1 MNKVFSK
8 DGTEIAYDKQG
19 QGSAVILVDGALGFR
34 SFGPMP
40 ELAKL
45 LSTHFTVVNYDRR
58 GRGDSGDNKP
68 YAVEREID
76 DIDAL
81 IDEVGGSAYLYGIS
95 SGACLALE
103 AAIKLG
109 DKVKKIAIYEPTY
122 KSDEN
127 APEEWRE
134 YNKQLAKLLE
144 TGRKGDAVA
153 LFMAF
158 VGTPTDQIEGM
169 RKAPMWSM
177 FEVVAPTL
185 LYDAAAMGA
194 DRSVPT
200 EHVSRI
206 TALTLVM
213 HGGAGYPFMKQT
225 ALALSRA
232 IPNTEFRTLEG
243 QTHAVVSEVIAPV
256 FTGFFKS

>member
-1 MNKVFSK
+1 M
-8 DGTEIAYDKQG
+8 
-19 QGSAVILVDGALGFR
+19 
-34 SFGPMP
+34 
-40 ELAKL
+40 
-45 LSTHFTVVNYDRR
+45 
-58 GRGDSGDNKP
+58 
-68 YAVEREID
+68 
-76 DIDAL
+76 
-81 IDEVGGSAYLYGIS
+81 
-95 SGACLALE
+95 
-103 AAIKLG
+103 
-109 DKVKKIAIYEPTY
+109 
-122 KSDEN
+122 
-127 APEEWRE
+127 
-134 YNKQLAKLLE
+134 
-144 TGRKGDAVA
+144 A
-153 LFMAF
+153 LFKAF
-158 VGTPTDQIEGM
+158 IGVSADQIEGM